1 MSQSLATYSG
11 PSADYFTGPER
22 RSYVGIAHRALL
34 AEFIHAWRTGPD
46 TPVRT
51 PGYFDRLSSFGKPT
65 APLSVVVGDDL
76 GGQTLDELM
85 LIVRDAADGQDV
97 AMRCSALMAALAKE
111 HANYH
116 ADALAIELE
125 GDA

>member
-1 MSQSLATYSG
+1 MNQNLATYSG
-11 PSADYFTGPER
+11 PSADYFAGPER

-46 TPVRT
+46 TLVRT
-51 PGYFDRLSSFGKPT
+51 PGYCDKAAGIGKPQIPIST
-65 APLSVVVGDDL
+65 VVADDL
-76 GGQTLDELM
+76 YGQTIEQLM

-97 AMRCSALMAALAKE
+97 AMRCSALIAALAKE

-116 ADALAIELE
+116 ADALAIEME
-125 GDA
+125 GDE